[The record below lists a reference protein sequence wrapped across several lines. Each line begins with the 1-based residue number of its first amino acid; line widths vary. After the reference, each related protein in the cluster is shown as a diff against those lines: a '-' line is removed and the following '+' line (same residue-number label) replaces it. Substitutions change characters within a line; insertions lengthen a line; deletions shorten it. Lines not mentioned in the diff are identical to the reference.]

1 MSIQPR
7 RTIMGKVIGYCRVST
22 EEQANKGATT
32 EEEKKHC
39 PYSDIQKGYS
49 IASQQDMI
57 STYCN
62 LHELGEPTFLMDEG
76 CTGSNT
82 ERPGLQTLLQ
92 LVQDKKVDHVVVV
105 AIDRLS
111 RSTMDLLDIV
121 VRQFGDSI
129 GFHSVREQLD
139 TKSPMGRCVF
149 TILAAF
155 ANLERDNISMRTKAA
170 LAEKKRRGER
180 IGREPYG
187 FLPGAGQLKIDP
199 ETFPVVKD
207 ILQMRGY
214 GATLQQI
221 ADKLNERGVKSH
233 HGGRWHPSSVKI
245 VVGNRA
251 VYVANS
257 EETF

>member
-1 MSIQPR
+1 
-7 RTIMGKVIGYCRVST
+7 MGKVIGYCRVST

-39 PYSDIQKGYS
+39 LDSDIQKGYS

-57 STYCN
+57 SAYCK

-82 ERPGLQTLLQ
+82 ERPGLQALLQ
-92 LVQDKKVDHVVVV
+92 LVHDKQVDHVVVV

-111 RSTMDLLDIV
+111 RSVQDLLNIV
-121 VRQFGDSI
+121 INQFGNV
-129 GFHSVREQLD
+129 GFHSIREQFD
-139 TKSPMGRCVF
+139 TKSPMGKCVF
-149 TILAAF
+149 TILAAI

-180 IGREPYG
+180 IGREPFG
-187 FLPGAGQLKIDP
+187 FLPGSGQLKPDP
-199 ETFPVVKD
+199 NTFPVVKD

-221 ADKLNERGVKSH
+221 ADKLNERGVKAH
-233 HGGRWHPSSVKI
+233 QGGKWYPSSVKI
-245 VVGNRA
+245 VVGNRG

>member
-1 MSIQPR
+1 
-7 RTIMGKVIGYCRVST
+7 MGKVIGYCRVST

-32 EEEKKHC
+32 EEEKKQN
-39 PYSDIQKGYS
+39 PNSDIQKGYS

-57 STYCN
+57 SAYCK

-82 ERPGLQTLLQ
+82 DRPGLQELLQ
-92 LVQDKKVDHVVVV
+92 LVHEKKVDHVVVV
-105 AIDRLS
+105 AIDRLG
-111 RSTMDLLDIV
+111 RSTLDLLDIV
-121 VRQFGDSI
+121 VRQFGDGI

-149 TILAAF
+149 TILAAV

-187 FLPGAGQLKIDP
+187 FLRGSGQLKPDP

-221 ADKLNERGVKSH
+221 ADKLNERGVKAH
-233 HGGRWHPSSVKI
+233 HGGKWYPSSVKI
-245 VVGNRA
+245 VVGNRG